1 MAVAGLPCWLNGKE
15 STCQWK
21 RHGFS
26 LWSGKIPH
34 VVEQLTKPVSHSY
47 WACSLEP
54 GSCNYWAHVLHLM
67 KPLSP
72 RAHALQQKP
81 LQWETRA
88 AQLQSDLC
96 SLQLDRS
103 PCGSE
108 DSAQHKEIFFKKW
121 LLPTH
126 TFFSSLSIPLFFSI
140 SLHWSLGKAFL
151 SLLAILWNSA
161 FQWV

>member
-1 MAVAGLPCWLNGKE
+1 MAVAGLLWWLSGKE

-26 LWSGKIPH
+26 LWSGKILH

-54 GSCNYWAHVLHLM
+54 GSCSYWAHVPHLM
-67 KPLSP
+67 KPMSP
-72 RAHALQQKP
+72 RAHALQQKKP
-81 LQWETRA
+81 LQWETHA
-88 AQLQSDLC
+88 PQLQSDLC

-126 TFFSSLSIPLFFSI
+126 TFFSSLSIPFS
-140 SLHWSLGKAFL
+140 SDK
-151 SLLAILWNSA
+151 LLLCPKHTCP
-161 FQWV
+161 